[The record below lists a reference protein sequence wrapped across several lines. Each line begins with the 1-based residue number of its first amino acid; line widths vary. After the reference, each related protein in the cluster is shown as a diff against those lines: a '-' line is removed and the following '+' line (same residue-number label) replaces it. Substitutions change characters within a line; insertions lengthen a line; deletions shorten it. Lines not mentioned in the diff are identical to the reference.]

1 MISESILRWLDEC
14 YTEIVQ
20 PMTISLKKIMQDFLI
35 VNEAELF
42 CSDLEFKVSKDS
54 ITKLCIRDGSR
65 NSRKVRMGCDDRLFE
80 IVQYYKEVRLM
91 ALIKKVAETD

>member
-1 MISESILRWLDEC
+1 
-14 YTEIVQ
+14 
-20 PMTISLKKIMQDFLI
+20 MTIDLKKIMQDFSI

-65 NSRKVRMGCDDRLFE
+65 NTRKVRMGCDDRLFYC
-80 IVQYYKEVRLM
+80 VQLFKYVRFTAM
-91 ALIKKVAETD
+91 VNKVAEADKVSIN